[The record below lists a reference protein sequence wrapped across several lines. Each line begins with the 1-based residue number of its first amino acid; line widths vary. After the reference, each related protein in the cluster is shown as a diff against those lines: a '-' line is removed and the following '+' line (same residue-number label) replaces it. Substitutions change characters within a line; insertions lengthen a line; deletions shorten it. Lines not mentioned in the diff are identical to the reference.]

1 MCHRTSRRRVHCAVT
16 LRLRSKEPQGCRPG
30 SLVTRAAKPTTET
43 STDQNFFQK
52 IQVRLRP
59 RRFHEAA
66 KRGHDQ
72 VHGDSVTATVVA
84 HGAAR
89 PQVLAEAARFQA

>member
-1 MCHRTSRRRVHCAVT
+1 MSQNQPASRSLCGDTQAALEGAR
-16 LRLRSKEPQGCRPG
+16 GCRPG

-66 KRGHDQ
+66 KRSHDQ
-72 VHGDSVTATVVA
+72 VHGDLVTATVVA

-89 PQVLAEAARFQA
+89 PQVLVEAARFQA